1 MNIIDL
7 LDLVIDQE
15 EQAEETFELE
25 PLYLEYEQIR
35 PQDLPPTWPAD
46 PFPKP
51 PPNRRGSSEKKVII
65 LDI

>member
-15 EQAEETFELE
+15 EQTKETFELE
-25 PLYLEYEQIR
+25 PLYLEKEQIR

-46 PFPKP
+46 PWPRP
-51 PPNRRGSSEKKVII
+51 LPNKRGSSEKKVII